1 MFASVVGCIS
11 LNLAVHDLMI
21 GDVSKDAQYFLPQG
35 LSEKHIETAR
45 VAWTCLTEGI
55 VNRDQLGRV
64 LSTKLP
70 NAG

>member
-45 VAWTCLTEGI
+45 VAWTCLTESN
-55 VNRDQLGRV
+55 VNRYLIGRV
-64 LSTKLP
+64 FATKIT
-70 NAG
+70 